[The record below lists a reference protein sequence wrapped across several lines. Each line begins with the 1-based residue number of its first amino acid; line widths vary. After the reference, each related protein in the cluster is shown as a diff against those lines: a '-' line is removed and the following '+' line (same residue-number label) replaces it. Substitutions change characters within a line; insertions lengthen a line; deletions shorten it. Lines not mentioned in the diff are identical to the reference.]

1 MNALTLVTLVLFAGA
16 AFVWANLNAPPAVVA
31 GRLRRVG
38 PIAVMAV
45 GALMTLRGLGILGVP
60 VAAAGY
66 GWWRRGSAASPPSPS
81 GTSRVRAGWLEME
94 LDHDTGG
101 MNGLVLQ
108 GEFDGRELD
117 DLDEAELRSLAA
129 AVARSGDAE
138 SIQLLEAYLDR
149 RTPGWRDGADGDE
162 AGGLG
167 AAPGSRAMGK
177 QEAYEVLGLAPGAGV
192 ADIREAHRRL
202 MKGAHPDAGGSA
214 ELAARLNEARDV
226 LLMGHG

>member
-1 MNALTLVTLVLFAGA
+1 MNALTLVTLVLLAGA
-16 AFVWANLNAPPAVVA
+16 AFAWANLNAPPAVVA
-31 GRLRRVG
+31 SRLRRAG
-38 PIAVMAV
+38 PIAAMAV

-60 VAAAGY
+60 IAAAGY
-66 GWWRRGSAASPPSPS
+66 GWWRRSTAASSPAPS

-101 MNGLVLQ
+101 MNGVVLQ
-108 GEFDGRELD
+108 GAFDGRELD
-117 DLDEAELRSLAA
+117 DLDEPDLRALAA
-129 AVARSGDAE
+129 EVAASGDAE

-149 RTPGWRDGADGDE
+149 RAPGWRDGADGDE

-167 AAPGSRAMGK
+167 AAPGTGTMGEK
-177 QEAYEVLGLAPGAGV
+177 EAHQILGLAPGASV

-202 MKGAHPDAGGSA
+202 MKGAHPDAGGSK

-226 LLMGHG
+226 LLMGHR